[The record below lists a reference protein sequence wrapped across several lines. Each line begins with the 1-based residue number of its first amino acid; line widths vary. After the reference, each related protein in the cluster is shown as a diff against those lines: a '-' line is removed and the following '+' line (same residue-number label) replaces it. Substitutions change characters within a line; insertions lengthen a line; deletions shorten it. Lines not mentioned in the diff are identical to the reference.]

1 MRHGSL
7 RCNGCCSAAS
17 ARRAAAPRRLGLA
30 AAEPPVALRLSEQPR
45 LPFDR
50 RFFQPRADGRASSG
64 DCRDAHDTRLRAR
77 EAHIRPLRNS
87 LAVNP

>member
-1 MRHGSL
+1 M
-7 RCNGCCSAAS
+7 AAV
-17 ARRAAAPRRLGLA
+17 ALHPHAAPPRRGVSAWRPPTRRLR
-30 AAEPPVALRLSEQPR
+30 EPPR

-64 DCRDAHDTRLRAR
+64 DGRDAHDTRLRAR